1 MEMVGAAASHNYYKD
16 LHFNLSTTG
25 LPKTQEFEIL
35 LKVLN
40 AVHGKDQIGLKNILV
55 NLMSG

>member
-1 MEMVGAAASHNYYKD
+1 MEMVGAAGSHNYYKD

-25 LPKTQEFEIL
+25 LPKTQEFEML

-40 AVHGKDQIGLKNILV
+40 AVHGKD
-55 NLMSG
+55 